1 MATPPAAGA
10 PRRRWCAIQGLVVLF
25 LVYVLAVLVLAG
37 GELFH
42 DDQLQP
48 RFPSSPGIGSSSS
61 SSSARIL
68 LSPRSMIRRLGEIA
82 RRSGSRRW
90 WTGGVR
96 PESGSPRSEGGN
108 SSATDQACS
117 RRCAASGLA
126 GMALRLAERLS
137 LEEDSVGGGN
147 LVFSLLSIY
156 SALTVVTAG
165 ARGTTLAELLAAL
178 GAPSSRDALAEDAG
192 EIVRA
197 LPGGSGTATGGPRVA
212 HACGLW
218 HDRRRNVKPAFRDA
232 AAASFQ
238 ATTRAVDFLANPE
251 EARNEINSWV
261 AAATENLI
269 DTILPPGSVST
280 DTRLVVASAIY
291 FNATW
296 QTPFR
301 KQDTKKDKF
310 HILGG
315 GGDVDADFMRSGD
328 DQYVAAYDGFK
339 VLKMPYNTRAS
350 RTHTQPQYSL
360 CVFLPD
366 KRNGLWTLADRM
378 EAGGGEVFLREHMP
392 EKRVKVGE
400 FRIPRF
406 KLSFDGSI
414 KTALQGVGVRAV
426 FDPAAADLSDVLEE
440 GNSGDPPL
448 FVSDVLHGAAI
459 EVNEEGTEVAAA
471 TVVIM
476 KGRAR
481 RPSPAPAP
489 VDFVADHPFAFF
501 VVEESSGAVLFAG
514 HVVDPTNPSQLR
526 AAGFTPIYI
535 FVDGYLYPKR
545 NALFFY
551 SDARRKS
558 LVAANTS
565 AFAARSSRCLH
576 SMGSLGSPA
585 GRRARRFHDLRD
597 VVSEHADAATA
608 TLSVVVFSAV
618 AGILHLMQDTD
629 EARKEDTPTK
639 TNPYFRSNQLME
651 DLIRE
656 RASYNETTPD
666 EKTVVREYMEDDQ
679 AMRARFKDWMKEH
692 GRTYKQD
699 EVEEARRFKI
709 FKSVAR
715 FSDAANDDS
724 ANAGHSTRFG
734 LNEFSDWNQ
743 EELARMCCCMPARSD
758 GGGSGIRRRTPFST
772 MESCA
777 RRCAVSG
784 LMALSMRLTKQ
795 LSAAAAASKA
805 GAAGNLVFSPL
816 SIYSALSVVTAG
828 ARGRTL
834 TELLGALGAESR
846 EKLAANAGE
855 MARALPAPGGGA
867 AQPGGGP
874 RVAHACGVW
883 HERTRTVRPAF
894 RDAAAASFNA
904 AALAV
909 DFLNNPEEARKEINS
924 WVAAATE
931 NLIDTILPP
940 GSVSTDTGLVV
951 TSAIYFNGQWR
962 TPFCK
967 EITEKRAFHRLDGG
981 DVEADFMRSGEDQ
994 YIAVH
999 DGFKVLKMPY
1009 AACVSARTTTTPRY
1023 SMYVFLPDERDGLWS
1038 LEDRMAAG
1046 GGEGFLREHTPE
1058 RRVEVG
1064 EFRIPR
1070 FKLSFDDSVVGALQR
1085 LGVRDVFKPFVA
1097 DLADVLEAENSGDD
1111 PPLFVSD
1118 VKHKAVIEV
1127 NEEGTEAAA
1136 ATAVCLTFASAA
1148 PSSRRPARVDFVAD
1162 HPFAFLVVE
1171 ESSGA
1176 VLFAGHVVDPTDE

>member
-1 MATPPAAGA
+1 MEAPSPSPAKSHLSWN
-10 PRRRWCAIQGLVVLF
+10 RILF
-25 LVYVLAVLVLAG
+25 LLLLRSNSPLASL
-37 GELFH
+37 
-42 DDQLQP
+42 DDP
-48 RFPSSPGIGSSSS
+48 PSRGDRSP
-61 SSSARIL
+61 
-68 LSPRSMIRRLGEIA
+68 
-82 RRSGSRRW
+82 
-90 WTGGVR
+90 
-96 PESGSPRSEGGN
+96 
-108 SSATDQACS
+108 SATDQACS

-147 LVFSLLSIY
+147 LV
-156 SALTVVTAG
+156 
-165 ARGTTLAELLAAL
+165 
-178 GAPSSRDALAEDAG
+178 
-192 EIVRA
+192 
-197 LPGGSGTATGGPRVA
+197 
-212 HACGLW
+212 
-218 HDRRRNVKPAFRDA
+218 
-232 AAASFQ
+232 
-238 ATTRAVDFLANPE
+238 
-251 EARNEINSWV
+251 
-261 AAATENLI
+261 
-269 DTILPPGSVST
+269 T

-366 KRNGLWTLADRM
+366 ERNGLWTLADRM

-392 EKRVKVGE
+392 DKRVKVGE

-426 FDPAAADLSDVLEE
+426 FDVLEA

-514 HVVDPTNPSQLR
+514 HVVDPTNPSDV
-526 AAGFTPIYI
+526 P
-535 FVDGYLYPKR
+535 VDSEAPVVTSLISPRFASPVFEDAHRYRVCVRVFIGR

-585 GRRARRFHDLRD
+585 GRRSARRFHDLRD

-618 AGILHLMQDTD
+618 AGILHLMQDTAFLLFYIALDPHEFILSVD

-666 EKTVVREYMEDDQ
+666 EKTVVREYMEDDE

-692 GRTYKQD
+692 GRTYKHD

-709 FKSVAR
+709 FKSNAK
-715 FSDAANDDS
+715 FTDAANADS
-724 ANAGHSTRFG
+724 AIAGHSTRFG
-734 LNEFSDWNQ
+734 LNEFSDWN
-743 EELARMCCCMPARSD
+743 EKELARMCCCMPARSD
-758 GGGSGIRRRTPFST
+758 GDLASGIAD
-772 MESCA
+772 MEYKDQGCFKSP
-777 RRCAVSG
+777 
-784 LMALSMRLTKQ
+784 TI
-795 LSAAAAASKA
+795 AAAMSGYICLRRVLA
-805 GAAGNLVFSPL
+805 LFS
-816 SIYSALSVVTAG
+816 
-828 ARGRTL
+828 
-834 TELLGALGAESR
+834 
-846 EKLAANAGE
+846 
-855 MARALPAPGGGA
+855 
-867 AQPGGGP
+867 
-874 RVAHACGVW
+874 H
-883 HERTRTVRPAF
+883 
-894 RDAAAASFNA
+894 
-904 AALAV
+904 
-909 DFLNNPEEARKEINS
+909 PEEARKEINS

-931 NLIDTILPP
+931 KLIDTILPP

-951 TSAIYFNGQWR
+951 ASAIYFNCQWR

-1009 AACVSARTTTTPRY
+1009 AARVSARTTAAETPTRY

-1038 LEDRMAAG
+1038 L
-1046 GGEGFLREHTPE
+1046 E

-1070 FKLSFDDSVVGALQR
+1070 FKLSFDDGVVGALQR

-1171 ESSGA
+1171 ESSGV